1 MPVKFVPCPTTGN
14 GVHPWILSQANR
26 CRNGGL
32 DPEATAQSL
41 VEAVR
46 DCGRAVPDRE
56 INAAVEKAFASIGVA
71 SETRAVGPAG
81 KKQPRKSVPS
91 RVALNHGLIES
102 IAASGL
108 GIANLWEASPI
119 LFADERSHAEEI
131 IDTLFPGDPLLCV
144 AKGIPDYAQ
153 TMPRSSWRGRL
164 DSCSLVVPSPMS
176 AVTGINL
183 DGQVSKRCL
192 DNTGPRRF
200 LVVEFDSGTLDSQAA
215 RMLHLAQFAPLCLAL
230 HSGSKSLHGWFKV
243 VGFPEKQVFK
253 FFRYAV
259 SLGADYHTW
268 TPCQMVRIPDG
279 VHENGCP
286 QTVFYFHPKL
296 IESHVH

>member
-1 MPVKFVPCPTTGN
+1 MPVKFQPCPTTGN
-14 GVHPWILSQANR
+14 GVHNWLLSQANR

-32 DPEATAQSL
+32 APEATTQCL
-41 VEAVR
+41 REAVR
-46 DCGRAVPDRE
+46 DCGREVPDRE
-56 INAAVEKAFASIGVA
+56 IDAATEKAFASSGM
-71 SETRAVGPAG
+71 SPGLLAVGVIARETT
-81 KKQPRKSVPS
+81 RKSFPS
-91 RVALNHGLIES
+91 RVALNPDLIEA
-102 IAASGL
+102 ITASGL
-108 GIANLWEASPI
+108 GLPNLWEASPI
-119 LFADERSHAEEI
+119 LFTDEQSHAEEI
-131 IDTLFPGDPLLCV
+131 IDTLFPGDPLLCA
-144 AKGIPDYAQ
+144 AKGTAGYAQ

-164 DSCSLVVPSPMS
+164 EFCSLVVPSPMS
-176 AVTGINL
+176 APTGINL
-183 DGQVSKRCL
+183 EGKVSKRCL

-215 RMLHLAQFAPLCLAL
+215 RMLHLAQFSPLCLAL

-243 VGFPEKQVFK
+243 LGFPEMNVLK

-279 VHENGCP
+279 LHKNGCR
-286 QTVFYFHPKL
+286 QTVFYFNPKL